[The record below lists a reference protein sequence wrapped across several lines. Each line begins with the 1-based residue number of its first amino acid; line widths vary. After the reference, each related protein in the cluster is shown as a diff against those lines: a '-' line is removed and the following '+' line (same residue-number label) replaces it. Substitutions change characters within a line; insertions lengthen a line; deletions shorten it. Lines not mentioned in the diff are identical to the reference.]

1 MIPKIVQLQRIVQT
15 GVIAVIRATTS
26 QQALDIATAVKKGGV
41 DIIEITFTVPGAVR
55 VLEELRMAFSEKD
68 LLLGAGTVLDEE
80 TARIAMLAG
89 AEFVVGPTFN
99 PGVVRLCNRYQKI
112 SMPGCGSVNEII
124 KAMEAGADL
133 IKVFPGS
140 AFGPSFIKA
149 IKGPLPQAQLIPTG
163 GVTLDNVDQWI
174 KNGCAAVGVGGE
186 LTKGAKENRFDL
198 VTETAV
204 KFVEKVNKARETT

>member
-1 MIPKIVQLQRIVQT
+1 MIPKIAQLQRIGQT
-15 GVIAVIRATTS
+15 GVIAVIRAETS

-41 DIIEITFTVPGAVR
+41 DIIEITFTVPGAVH
-55 VLEELRMAFSEKD
+55 VMEELKKAFSEDD

-89 AEFVVGPTFN
+89 AEFIVGPSFN

-124 KAMEAGADL
+124 EAMEAGADV

-140 AFGPSFIKA
+140 IFGPSFIKA

-163 GVTLDNVDQWI
+163 GVTLENVDQWI
-174 KNGCAAVGVGGE
+174 KNGCLAVGVGGE
-186 LTKGAKENRFDL
+186 LTKGAKENRLDL
-198 VTETAV
+198 VTEAAAN
-204 KFVEKVNKARETT
+204 FVEKVRIARETT